1 VSVSVKNLFFSS
13 SFSYFF
19 SHNFRE
25 VEKRY
30 LTNEEGEKNIRAR
43 VKNYLRRKQNKKK
56 KNQKKKEV
64 SECEKE
70 NELVSGI
77 R

>member
-1 VSVSVKNLFFSS
+1 
-13 SFSYFF
+13 
-19 SHNFRE
+19 

-56 KNQKKKEV
+56 KKSKEKR
-64 SECEKE
+64 SERVRK
-70 NELVSGI
+70 GK
-77 R
+77 